1 MYNSNHNYKWLND
14 IQSILNDCGMNYIW
28 MEQCRNVPKHI
39 AKMVKIRLLDQYLQ
53 TWNAELKVS
62 SKGKHYA
69 LFKDNNGLENYLTKL
84 HGASLLSMIKFRT
97 CNHKF
102 PVERGRWDN
111 IEFAN
116 RKCEL
121 CPKNDIGDNF
131 HYLLIC
137 PFFEANGNNTLTLTI
152 SQDQMSLNTRS
163 SLILR
168 VSQNYGN

>member
-1 MYNSNHNYKWLND
+1 M
-14 IQSILNDCGMNYIW
+14 
-28 MEQCRNVPKHI
+28 
-39 AKMVKIRLLDQYLQ
+39 
-53 TWNAELKVS
+53 S

-69 LFKDNNGLENYLTKL
+69 LLKDNNGFENYLTKL
-84 HGASLLSMIKFRT
+84 HGATLLSMIKFRT

-116 RKCEL
+116 RTCEL

-137 PFFEANGNNTLTLTI
+137 PFFE
-152 SQDQMSLNTRS
+152 SQRKQYIDFYYFTRPNVIKYKKLLNITS
-163 SLILR
+163 EPKLR
-168 VSQNYGN
+168 KLSIFMKHFMTHFQKKK